1 MNGGIGIT
9 IYLSSALVA
18 AVLAGS
24 VAPAKKRHPGYW
36 LTVSFLFPPLVV
48 ILLLLP
54 MGHGNHQLGE
64 PHDDSLD

>member
-18 AVLAGS
+18 GVLAGA
-24 VAPAKKRHPGYW
+24 VAPAKKRHQGYW
-36 LTVSFLFPPLVV
+36 TVFSFLCPPVVV

-54 MGHGNHQLGE
+54 RGNSTYYARE
-64 PHDDSLD
+64 PRNDSLD

>member
-1 MNGGIGIT
+1 MDAGIGIT

-18 AVLAGS
+18 AVLAGA

-36 LTVSFLFPPLVV
+36 TTLSFLLPPLVL

-54 MGHGNHQLGE
+54 VGHGNHYMGE
-64 PHDDSLD
+64 PRNDSLD